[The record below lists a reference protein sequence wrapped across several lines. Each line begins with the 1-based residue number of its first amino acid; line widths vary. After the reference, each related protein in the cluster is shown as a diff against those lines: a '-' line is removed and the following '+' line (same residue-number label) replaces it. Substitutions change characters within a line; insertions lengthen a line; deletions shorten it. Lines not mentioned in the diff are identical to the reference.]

1 MQKTVHFY
9 KNNILWVRETNI
21 QTNNALK
28 VLERQNPQDESYK
41 RILGSWFRYVAW
53 EFVRTH
59 TGMGTDHTNRSGVS
73 RLKDEQCRDLNTEV
87 CVLNP
92 LNKHKV
98 E

>member
-9 KNNILWVRETNI
+9 KNNILWVREINI

-28 VLERQNPQDESYK
+28 VLEGQNPQDESYK
-41 RILGSWFRYVAW
+41 RTLGSWFRYVAW
-53 EFVRTH
+53 ELVRTH
-59 TGMGTDHTNRSGVS
+59 TGMGTDRTDRSGVS
-73 RLKDEQCRDLNTEV
+73 RPKDEQCRHLNAEV

-92 LNKHKV
+92 LNEREV